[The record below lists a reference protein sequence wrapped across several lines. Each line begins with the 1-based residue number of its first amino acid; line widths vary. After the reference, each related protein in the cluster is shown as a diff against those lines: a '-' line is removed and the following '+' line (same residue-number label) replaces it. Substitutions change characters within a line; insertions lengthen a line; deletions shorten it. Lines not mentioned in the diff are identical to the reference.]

1 MSFQAKKPDLLV
13 VDLDGSEG
21 NIYQL
26 MGMTLSILRRSGMN
40 QEELTGITNV
50 IYSQDYFANLLLINT
65 LIGSVV
71 EFRSL
76 NPDIIKLF
84 ES

>member
-1 MSFQAKKPDLLV
+1 MSFQAKKPDILI

-21 NIYQL
+21 NIFQL
-26 MGMTLSILRRSGMN
+26 IGLTLSILRRSGMS

-50 IYSQDYFANLLLINT
+50 IYSQDYFTNLLLINT